1 MAGCQKRSGHILDC
15 RRRYHT
21 CFTRLAAASP
31 KHELREELFMISVF
45 TKPFAGFL
53 FDMDGTIINSAA
65 STDRVWGRWAVR
77 HGLDPHEL
85 LAKMHGSRSVDT
97 IRRLNLPGV
106 DPEREAAAIEA
117 EEADDIEDVVAI
129 PGAQTFLNSLP
140 ARRWALV
147 TSSSKKLV
155 LRRLEAAQL
164 PVPEFLVTAEEV
176 VHGKPDPE
184 AYLLGAEKLGVNARD
199 CLIFED
205 TMPGLNAGEAAGGN
219 ILLISAVHNPPLASK
234 HEAVDDF
241 RQLRAVPSNDGA
253 VLRIEKITGSSIAGG

>member
-1 MAGCQKRSGHILDC
+1 
-15 RRRYHT
+15 
-21 CFTRLAAASP
+21 
-31 KHELREELFMISVF
+31 
-45 TKPFAGFL
+45 
-53 FDMDGTIINSAA
+53 
-65 STDRVWGRWAVR
+65 
-77 HGLDPHEL
+77 
-85 LAKMHGSRSVDT
+85 
-97 IRRLNLPGV
+97 
-106 DPEREAAAIEA
+106 
-117 EEADDIEDVVAI
+117 
-129 PGAQTFLNSLP
+129 
-140 ARRWALV
+140 V

-219 ILLISAVHNPPLASK
+219 ILLISAVHNPPLASE